1 MFGGL
6 LQILTVF
13 HLRGIKIIDSRF
25 IDAFV
30 FTALLVSLWSL
41 DPFPDSYV

>member
-13 HLRGIKIIDSRF
+13 HLRGIEIIENRF
-25 IDAFV
+25 IDASV
-30 FTALLVSLWSL
+30 FTALLVSLWPF
-41 DPFPDSYV
+41 DPFHDSYV